1 MANYKLSMLSELA
14 AMSVERTIEAGTD
27 EEAIRKAEE
36 ESDKVPVLICM
47 SLADENGRVVR
58 KW

>member
-1 MANYKLSMLSELA
+1 MKQYKLSMLSELA
-14 AMSVERTIEAGTD
+14 TMSVERTIEAETD
-27 EEAIRKAEE
+27 EEAIRKADE

-58 KW
+58 QW